1 MTKVAD
7 SRFQDDYVRE
17 LKGICNS
24 FASASTVDELD
35 RALQRWLRV
44 ALRARTFSYALY
56 AAASRSRSLELVSFE
71 GILRGG
77 TELDTRRQQAFAEK
91 CPVRAQPEDNRWE
104 TALFLPMVAGGE
116 SLGVLE
122 LAAPTAAIDGSLET
136 LEAIAAQGAIVL
148 RHLRDVSSLSNEIQE
163 ATKLNEIRE
172 ARLNTGIAL
181 TAHEIKSP
189 LLGTL
194 AVMQVLEQMGADKSK
209 QTDLLRQAQ
218 RQLEDLAALTD
229 ELMSSTFGDGELSM
243 SVVNMAELVDEVI
256 ATFPEGDRRRVAVH
270 GSLDATVHGN
280 LLQLRNALRHVIY
293 HALRHTSKDQVIGVR
308 VGRGDSSSLVT
319 VTDGGPRIPPSEREN
334 LFDPFAR
341 DGRGVRSM
349 DSLCLFAARRIV
361 EGHGGEIT
369 VDSGDTGTSF
379 MLELPAL
386 TREAQSVL
394 S

>member
-1 MTKVAD
+1 VAD
-7 SRFQDDYVRE
+7 SRIQDDYVRV
-17 LKGICNS
+17 LKGICDS

-35 RALQRWLRV
+35 RALERWLRF

-56 AAASRSRSLELVSFE
+56 GVDRRSRSLELVSFE
-71 GILRGG
+71 GTLRGG
-77 TELDTRRQQAFAEK
+77 DELDARRQHSLTER
-91 CPVRAQPEDNRWE
+91 CSVRVQPEGNRWE
-104 TALFLPMVAGGE
+104 TVLFLPMVAGGE
-116 SLGVLE
+116 ARGVLE

-148 RHLRDVSSLSNEIQE
+148 RHLRDVSTLSDEIQE
-163 ATKLNEIRE
+163 ATKQNEIRE

-194 AVMQVLEQMGADKSK
+194 AVMQVLEQMGTDKAK
-209 QTDLLRQAQ
+209 QADLLRQAQ

-229 ELMSSTFGDGELSM
+229 ELIGSTFGGDELSM
-243 SVVNMAELVDEVI
+243 SAINLSELANEVI
-256 ATFPEGDRRRVAVH
+256 AMLREEDRGRVAVY
-270 GSLDATVHGN
+270 GSLDAMAYGN
-280 LLQLRNALRHVIY
+280 LLQLRNALRHVVY
-293 HALRHTSKDQVIGVR
+293 HALRHTAKDEVIGVR
-308 VGRGDSSSLVT
+308 ISHGDSSSLVT
-319 VTDGGPRIPPSEREN
+319 VTDGGPRVAPSEREN

-349 DSLCLFAARRIV
+349 DSLCLFSARRIV

-379 MLELPAL
+379 TLELPAA